1 MSKGWEEEGV
11 SLAAIWGN
19 GEDSQTTMC
28 EPGMCQDWQRAG
40 VAGRRVSDGEESWR
54 SGQEGNGAN
63 VT

>member
-40 VAGRRVSDGEESWR
+40 VAGGE
-54 SGQEGNGAN
+54 
-63 VT
+63 